1 MSTEKKI
8 PSSLPILHRA
18 ATVESVD
25 AEKRTVTFALTSE
38 QPVERWWGSEI
49 LDHSPKS
56 VRQDRLKRGI
66 PLLFGHSTDQHI
78 GRIESYGIKDGKLNV
93 TARFGNSALAEEKF
107 RDVQDGI
114 LVDASGGY
122 IIHEYELVKSDDKG
136 NSTYRITDW
145 EPVEGSLV
153 PIPADPT
160 VGIGRELAAGTP
172 VYPARCL
179 GGKRDD
185 NKCECD
191 CPECEDGNCADCSD
205 EDCDDENCRC
215 AASRALP
222 TITNKPAQAAI
233 EERSMAAEN
242 VPSAGTPAVE
252 VGNNTG
258 ILAERARVNEINA
271 LASRYP
277 KQITREQA
285 EKFVNEGAG
294 ADAVRRHVLDVQ
306 VADAKANEV
315 RNLNIAGLSDSEK
328 ENYSILR
335 ALNTAAEGGNCFEL
349 EVSQDLS
356 RKLGRTARR
365 DGFFVPMDVKMRLSD
380 NERQQNARGMYG
392 MSQRAGLD
400 ANTAGNGLNTIFTEY
415 VSLIELLRNKMMVR
429 ALGATVLS
437 GLSETIAFPKQASAG
452 TATWVADN
460 PGADVADSNL
470 TFAQITMTPK
480 LLQSST
486 SFSRKLLLQ
495 SSVDVEALVR
505 NDLMQ
510 IVARAIDLAAIA
522 GTGAANQPKGILN
535 QVGIGSVA
543 TGGTALTYASFVLQ
557 ETQVAAANADIGTM
571 AYLTTAGMRGK
582 LKQVAKLA
590 NTLALPV
597 WNDGEVNG
605 YRAEVSNQMPIVG
618 SAPALHSCLFGVW
631 NQLLIGEWGALEVI
645 VDPYRLKKQG
655 MIEVTTFDTCD
666 VNVRHPESFS
676 AITDANPL
684 L

>member
-1 MSTEKKI
+1 
-8 PSSLPILHRA
+8 
-18 ATVESVD
+18 
-25 AEKRTVTFALTSE
+25 
-38 QPVERWWGSEI
+38 
-49 LDHSPKS
+49 
-56 VRQDRLKRGI
+56 
-66 PLLFGHSTDQHI
+66 
-78 GRIESYGIKDGKLNV
+78 
-93 TARFGNSALAEEKF
+93 
-107 RDVQDGI
+107 
-114 LVDASGGY
+114 
-122 IIHEYELVKSDDKG
+122 
-136 NSTYRITDW
+136 
-145 EPVEGSLV
+145 
-153 PIPADPT
+153 
-160 VGIGRELAAGTP
+160 
-172 VYPARCL
+172 
-179 GGKRDD
+179 
-185 NKCECD
+185 
-191 CPECEDGNCADCSD
+191 
-205 EDCDDENCRC
+205 
-215 AASRALP
+215 
-222 TITNKPAQAAI
+222 
-233 EERSMAAEN
+233 
-242 VPSAGTPAVE
+242 
-252 VGNNTG
+252 
-258 ILAERARVNEINA
+258 
-271 LASRYP
+271 
-277 KQITREQA
+277 
-285 EKFVNEGAG
+285 
-294 ADAVRRHVLDVQ
+294 
-306 VADAKANEV
+306 
-315 RNLNIAGLSDSEK
+315 
-328 ENYSILR
+328 
-335 ALNTAAEGGNCFEL
+335 
-349 EVSQDLS
+349 
-356 RKLGRTARR
+356 
-365 DGFFVPMDVKMRLSD
+365 MDVKMRLSD

>member
-1 MSTEKKI
+1 M
-8 PSSLPILHRA
+8 
-18 ATVESVD
+18 
-25 AEKRTVTFALTSE
+25 
-38 QPVERWWGSEI
+38 PV
-49 LDHSPKS
+49 
-56 VRQDRLKRGI
+56 
-66 PLLFGHSTDQHI
+66 
-78 GRIESYGIKDGKLNV
+78 
-93 TARFGNSALAEEKF
+93 
-107 RDVQDGI
+107 
-114 LVDASGGY
+114 
-122 IIHEYELVKSDDKG
+122 
-136 NSTYRITDW
+136 
-145 EPVEGSLV
+145 
-153 PIPADPT
+153 
-160 VGIGRELAAGTP
+160 
-172 VYPARCL
+172 
-179 GGKRDD
+179 
-185 NKCECD
+185 
-191 CPECEDGNCADCSD
+191 
-205 EDCDDENCRC
+205 
-215 AASRALP
+215 
-222 TITNKPAQAAI
+222 
-233 EERSMAAEN
+233 EN

-252 VGNNTG
+252 VGNNTE

-285 EKFVNEGAG
+285 EKFVNEGSA
-294 ADAVRRHVLDVQ
+294 ADTVRRHVLDAQ
-306 VADAKANEV
+306 IADSKTHEV
-315 RNLNIAGLSDSEK
+315 RNLNIAGLTDNEK

-392 MSQRAGLD
+392 MQQRAGLD
-400 ANTAGNGLNTIFTEY
+400 ANTAANGLNTIFTEY

-429 ALGATVLS
+429 SLGATVLS

-505 NDLMQ
+505 NDLMA

-557 ETQVAAANADIGTM
+557 ETQVASANADIGTM

-582 LKQVAKLA
+582 LKQVPKLA
-590 NTLALPV
+590 NTIALPV

-605 YRAEVSNQMPIVG
+605 YRAEVSNQVPIVG

-676 AITDANPL
+676 AIVDANPL
-684 L
+684 V